1 VCANE
6 PADGAIRDAWLT
18 LEHWLA
24 TVAEARPTDDDNQ
37 HIVVNN
43 VVTAD
48 IDYTALRECIADILE
63 EYGEQTFTK
72 KSLRKLFRDVLKK
85 HAYAGPPGPTG
96 AMGDKGDKGLPGD
109 PDALRLIV
117 REELHRA
124 MHTPLEDVGLVKAA
138 PHNQD

>member
-1 VCANE
+1 
-6 PADGAIRDAWLT
+6 

-24 TVAEARPTDDDNQ
+24 TVAEARPTDDDNR

-48 IDYTALRECIADILE
+48 IDYTALRECIVNILE
-63 EYGEQTFTK
+63 EHGEQEAFTE

-85 HAYAGPPGPTG
+85 HSHVGPPGPTG
-96 AMGDKGDKGLPGD
+96 PRGSA
-109 PDALRLIV
+109 PDEVRMIV

-124 MHTPLEDVGLVKAA
+124 MHTPLEAVGLVKAA